1 MALYK
6 AKITWYDEYSDQD
19 KDDVVYGFAKNIPEF
34 VDMIDHAL
42 SNIDKLEISIVN
54 FLVDSNL
61 LWVNSKDIMTQK
73 AIEKENDY

>member
-6 AKITWYDEYSDQD
+6 AKINWYDEYSDQN
-19 KDDVVYGFAKNIPEF
+19 KDDVVYGFAKDIAEF
-34 VDMIDHAL
+34 ADIIDHAIP
-42 SNIDKLEISIVN
+42 NIDKLEITIVN
-54 FLVDSNL
+54 LMADSNL

>member
-1 MALYK
+1 MTLYK
-6 AKITWYDEYSDQD
+6 AKINWYDEYSDQD

-34 VDMIDHAL
+34 VNMIDHAL
-42 SNIDKLEISIVN
+42 SNIDKLEITIVN
-54 FLVDSNL
+54 FLADSNL